1 MYAASSHPST
11 SLWPPPAS
19 HYAPQMPGMEGGQR
33 GAGEW
38 QPACS
43 EVQSSS
49 WKNWKR
55 TGNFPARVHQSE
67 GWARACSPTAS
78 HGFSIVSM
86 RNKKTSSDA
95 GQCVLFRFSF
105 FVFFFVVVI
114 TQPPPPI
121 PNPYSEL
128 HNVIPPSSYPP
139 TLSLITSHT
148 SLASSSGCHRL
159 PCPCFSLIT
168 TWPDR

>member
-105 FVFFFVVVI
+105 FVFFCCCC
-114 TQPPPPI
+114 
-121 PNPYSEL
+121 
-128 HNVIPPSSYPP
+128 YPP
-139 TLSLITSHT
+139 THSQSILRAPQRNTSFLLPTNPVSYYFPHLPGQFLWVPQVAMPLFQPDNN
-148 SLASSSGCHRL
+148 LA
-159 PCPCFSLIT
+159 
-168 TWPDR
+168 